1 MAIFIK
7 DVKVIL
13 VKITITSS
21 IKMVNK
27 TESHLMSVK

>member
-1 MAIFIK
+1 MAIFIQ

-27 TESHLMSVK
+27 TESYLMSVK